1 MDKNIKIAKQLLK
14 LAKSM
19 VANKEGPNK
28 KEWMKLTDDGYG
40 YFSAEIKITSVEYY
54 NIKDY
59 LTDVYQISVLQ
70 SNLMK
75 VKEQVDNT
83 IVNLNKA
90 ISLVNASQWI
100 DFDESDIIWSFGSF
114 DKLIVNL
121 DGSDD
126 LYKMACDEYKSLSD
140 GGMEKEE
147 ALDKAYWKAQN
158 FLTDKANEIQKEIQ

>member
-1 MDKNIKIAKQLLK
+1 MNNNMK
-14 LAKSM
+14 LAKELLVLAKSL
-19 VANKEGPNK
+19 VADEEGPNK
-28 KEWMKLTDDGYG
+28 KEWMKLTNEGYG
-40 YFSAEIKITSVEYY
+40 DFSAEIKITSVEYQK
-54 NIKDY
+54 IEDY
-59 LTDVYQISVLQ
+59 LTDVYQISVLK

-83 IVNLNKA
+83 VINLDKA

-100 DFDESDIIWSFGSF
+100 VFDENDIIWSFGSF

-158 FLTDKANEIQKEIQ
+158 FLTAKVKEIQKEIW